1 MPPDC
6 PKPIRVTC
14 DAAIAVTACLLV
26 AVSAC
31 TTPNSRAPEPALVD
45 VPAAWSATDL
55 AAASGAA
62 KLAAW
67 WTRFDD
73 PMLARLVSDALRA
86 NTSVASAQAALR
98 QARALRD
105 MAAATL
111 YPTLGS
117 SASAQR
123 SRDGTGASSI
133 GGTSTNSLFQAGLDA
148 NWELDIFGVN
158 RSVLNAG
165 DAAARASA
173 ATLGTGPALN
183 A

>member
-14 DAAIAVTACLLV
+14 ASSIAVTACLLV

-31 TTPNSRAPEPALVD
+31 TTLNSRAPEPALID
-45 VPAAWSATDL
+45 VPAAWSATHV

-98 QARALRD
+98 QARVLRD
-105 MAAATL
+105 MAAAAL

-123 SRDGTGASSI
+123 SRGGTGASSI
-133 GGTSTNSLFQAGLDA
+133 GGTSTNLFQAGLDA
-148 NWELDIFGVN
+148 NWELDIFGAN
-158 RSVLNAG
+158 RSALNAG

-173 ATLGTGPALN
+173 ASLGTGPALN
-183 A
+183 S